1 VAVSRTAKTALGV
14 SAAVGVLAFLIVVD
28 LGINAG
34 RIHYGVSINEMDV
47 GGLTEAEA
55 AELLEAR
62 VGLIQFEPVV
72 FTTEFLEF
80 SFVPADVGWRPRVLE
95 TTRAAMRLGR
105 DDVPFGA
112 LVDRARAWLSGVE
125 IGWTGSP
132 RAFQVG
138 EMIDEWES
146 EAEGV
151 DLTIDRG
158 RLRARIR
165 RAIVTW
171 PRRPFMIPLVTS

>member
-1 VAVSRTAKTALGV
+1 MAVSRTARAALGV
-14 SAAVGVLAFLIVVD
+14 TAAMGILAFLIVVE
-28 LGINAG
+28 LGVNAG
-34 RIHYGVSINEMDV
+34 RIHYGVSINEIDV

-55 AELLEAR
+55 AELLETR
-62 VGLIQFEPVV
+62 VGLVQFEPVV

-95 TTRAAMRLGR
+95 TTRAAMSLGR

-112 LVDRARAWLSGVE
+112 VADRVRAWFSGVK
-125 IGWTGSP
+125 IHWTGSP

-138 EMIDEWES
+138 EMIDEWER

-151 DLTIDRG
+151 GLTIDRG

-171 PRRPFMIPLVTS
+171 PRRAFKIPLATS